1 MYNNELENDY
11 EELLKQINKSRD
23 DYISE
28 SGKNLFFKNKQK
40 EECAKHVSTVYDI
53 HTLVHMSMYLIPDN
67 PILFID
73 YTVLKLFI
81 NEENYPILVDHYK
94 KLYDSCYSKFGTIL
108 LNLNLD
114 TFSVSAAYRY
124 KNIIEMFSK
133 EFMQTHYSYNLN
145 KLIIYNSPSMMDTIY
160 SIFKHCI
167 DHILMEKIVLVSKKD
182 SIEDI
187 QYFKTIIAS
196 K

>member
-1 MYNNELENDY
+1 MYNNEQEQDY
-11 EELLKQINKSRD
+11 NELLKQINQARN

-28 SGKNLFFKNKQK
+28 SGKSILFKNKQK
-40 EECAKHVSTVYDI
+40 QDCAKHVSTLYDTN
-53 HTLVHMSMYLIPDN
+53 TLLQMSMYLIPNN

-73 YTVLKLFI
+73 YTILKLFI
-81 NEENYPILVDHYK
+81 NEDNFPVLVNHYK
-94 KLYDSCYSKFGTIL
+94 NLYDTCYNQFGTII

-167 DHILMEKIVLVSKKD
+167 DHILMDKIVLVTKKD
-182 SIEDI
+182 STEDI
-187 QYFKTIIAS
+187 QYLKTFGC

>member
-11 EELLKQINKSRD
+11 NELLKQINKSRE

-28 SGKNLFFKNKQK
+28 SGKTLFFKNKQK
-40 EECAKHVSTVYDI
+40 EECAKHVSTMYDVD
-53 HTLVHMSMYLIPDN
+53 TLIQMSMYLIPDN

-81 NEENYPILVDHYK
+81 NEDNYPALVKHYK
-94 KLYDSCYSKFGTIL
+94 TLYDRCYNKYGTIL

-160 SIFKHCI
+160 SIFRHCI
-167 DHILMEKIVLVSKKD
+167 DNILMEKIVLVSKKD
-182 SIEDI
+182 SQDDL
-187 QYFKTIIAS
+187 QYLKSCVS

>member
-1 MYNNELENDY
+1 MYNNEQEQDY
-11 EELLKQINKSRD
+11 NELLKQINQARN

-28 SGKNLFFKNKQK
+28 SGKSILFKNKQK
-40 EECAKHVSTVYDI
+40 QDCAKHVSTLYDTN
-53 HTLVHMSMYLIPDN
+53 TLLQMSMYLIPNN

-73 YTVLKLFI
+73 YTILKLFI
-81 NEENYPILVDHYK
+81 NEDNFPVLVNHYK
-94 KLYDSCYSKFGTIL
+94 NLYDTCYIQFGTII

-167 DHILMEKIVLVSKKD
+167 DHILMDKIVLVTKKD
-182 SIEDI
+182 STEDI
-187 QYFKTIIAS
+187 QYLKTFGC